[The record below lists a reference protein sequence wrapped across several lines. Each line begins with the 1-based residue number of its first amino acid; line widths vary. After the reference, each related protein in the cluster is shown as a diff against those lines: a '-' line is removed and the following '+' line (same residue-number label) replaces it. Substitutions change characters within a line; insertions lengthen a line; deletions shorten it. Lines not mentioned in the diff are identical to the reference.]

1 MPGKTA
7 SSRLQGESEVASPR
21 VLTPECQSR
30 LEELKTELE
39 EGDITLKGYWKKK
52 CALLEN
58 YLNSAERVKM
68 ESLTT
73 ELKNA
78 SISESNYFKQLEDI
92 MSNLLKSTIC
102 KNSTNGHSV
111 GLANG
116 HSGNSCVE
124 GKVCNGSLNGHT
136 SNGNHHGC
144 NDNGHVDRAPSSSNE
159 EPETEKTSSP
169 VNKPSKE
176 GENMS
181 NEKNSDEHQSNGS
194 LPKDNEGYLVNG
206 KDAGSD
212 EASSLEEDEAA
223 PPPTKKSRGR
233 PSKCGGKTGTPTVP
247 GESCSPK
254 EERTPARASR
264 RLSNN
269 KRDEKQPSI
278 MSMFGAKPKSETTP
292 VLKSSE
298 KEADKVEENMMV
310 DQDVEEIDESENES
324 KPKRIK
330 IEDEVARKEREGS
343 IPAIAPSPAKPLP
356 QRCNECLKF
365 MDDPELKL
373 FPGDP
378 DTAVEEF
385 IALTDPR
392 LSLFTGEED
401 FDNMTEDR
409 PQHKITNF
417 SIYDKNTHLCAFDTG
432 LIERN
437 KYLFFSGVL
446 KPIFEENPSPEGG
459 VPCRNMGPINE
470 WFISGFDGGENAL
483 IGFSTAYA
491 EYILMEPSEAYTPFI
506 EQMRVKVHMAKI
518 VIEFLS
524 DNEDAAYED
533 LLNKVQTTVPPP
545 GLSDVVSFSEDSLLR
560 HAQFVVDQVQSYDD
574 AAAEDESLL
583 ITTPCMRSLIKLA
596 GVTLGKRRQLR
607 KDVSKVKV
615 KKEKNVQTRATVTP
629 LVRGLFD
636 TIFQGQILDED
647 VKNKKRQ
654 RCGYC
659 EVCQQPDC
667 GTCSACKDMTKFGGT
682 GRAKQACKQRRCPN
696 LAIKS
701 ADEDEGE
708 EETDLDKENQEPK
721 SATEKKHKS
730 AKNSKTRVTWL
741 GEPIKKLGK
750 KSFFSEVQVGDL
762 KLRPG
767 DYVSISPADPKQ
779 PYYIARIQYLFETA
793 KGEQLAHTQWL
804 YRGSETVLGEAS
816 DPLELFFVNECD
828 DNDLVS
834 VHDKVKVLY
843 KETPEDWSMRGGL
856 EEEGSL
862 LSAEDDDGNTFY
874 FQKAYNPELARFEDP
889 PSVAFEDFKDRAE
902 ELAVDHCVI
911 CQMAADTERQ
921 NAVSLGEVQDN
932 LGSPSNSLVYFKSA
946 RKEGTEYK
954 VGDCCYVDPETFD
967 FQIKHPK
974 IVNSKPSK
982 ASKLDEDVYPE
993 AYRKSEYVKGSNDKC
1008 PEPFRVVRIEEIF
1021 VKKAAVKQDEIDIKD
1036 IKLKLTKFYR
1046 TENTHKGSQALYYTD
1061 LNKLYWSDEQISLN
1075 FSQLGGKCT
1084 VVYQDNLNQTVDS
1097 YFLSGSDHFYFS
1109 EAYSA
1114 NTREFEDPPSSA
1126 RLMGGKGKS
1135 KGKGKGKGKSSAK
1148 ESTNI
1153 YPLEE
1158 KVEVHRLRTL
1168 DVFAGCGGLS
1178 EGFHQ
1183 AGMAESRWA
1192 IEKEEPAAQAF
1203 RLNNPGCTVF
1213 TDDCNLL
1220 LQRVMEGEETNALGQ
1235 KLPKKGDVELL
1246 CGGPPCQGFSGMNRF
1261 NSGDYSRFKNSLIA
1275 SYLSYCDYY
1284 RPRFFLLENV
1294 RNFVS
1299 FKRSMVLKLTL
1310 RSLLRMGYQCTFG
1323 VLQAGS
1329 YGVAQTRR
1337 RAIILAAAPGEKLP
1351 FYPEPMHTFAPR
1363 AMQLSV
1369 VVDDKKFYSNIK
1381 NMTSTPYRTITVR
1394 DTMSD
1399 LPEIKNGAK
1408 AIEISYKGDALTHF
1422 QRLVRSQQMQP
1433 VLRDHICKEMSPLVA
1448 ARMMHIP
1455 LVPGSDWRDL
1465 PNLELRLS
1473 DGTKAKKLIYTHH
1486 DKRNGRGS
1494 NGQNRGVCSCATGKS
1509 CDPMDRQFNTL
1520 VPWCLPHTGNR
1531 HNHWAGLYG
1540 RLDWDGFFS
1549 TTVTNPEPMGKQ
1561 GRVLHP
1567 EQHRVVSVREC
1578 ARSQGFPDTYRF
1590 FGNILDKH
1598 RQIGNAV
1605 PPPMG
1610 RAIGLEIKKCLV
1622 WKQQIDKPQS
1632 QQPQS
1637 DMKSLESDIVML
1649 DESQAED
1656 KRKVKVGCTEGSGST
1671 ADLKAGGS
1679 SSA

>member
-1 MPGKTA
+1 MPGELSKELPVLKLDDESARVSPVITA
-7 SSRLQGESEVASPR
+7 
-21 VLTPECQSR
+21 ECQSK
-30 LEELKTELE
+30 LDDLDKDLE
-39 EGDITLKGYWKKK
+39 EGDITLKGFWKKK
-52 CALLEN
+52 CALLEGF
-58 YLNSAERVKM
+58 LPAAGKTKM
-68 ESLTT
+68 ESLTAEFRDSKIT
-73 ELKNA
+73 EA
-78 SISESNYFKQLEDI
+78 SYFKQLEEI
-92 MSNLLKSTIC
+92 MSSLLKSTIG
-102 KNSTNGHSV
+102 KNTQTNGDSGSV
-111 GLANG
+111 AVIEEIDNGRRNGLSPALTSGKTSYGSANG
-116 HSGNSCVE
+116 HSSNSCTDD
-124 GKVCNGSLNGHT
+124 KIRNGS
-136 SNGNHHGC
+136 S
-144 NDNGHVDRAPSSSNE
+144 NGHVGDTNTCEKSGNGSANGAIDSKHSCSSGQGEGSSNGLSNGRSIH
-159 EPETEKTSSP
+159 PE
-169 VNKPSKE
+169 NKESE
-176 GENMS
+176 QSENGT
-181 NEKNSDEHQSNGS
+181 HSNGS
-194 LPKDNEGYLVNG
+194 VTQSKDDVDQSENPME
-206 KDAGSD
+206 SD
-212 EASSLEEDEAA
+212 VMEISNVEDASS
-223 PPPTKKSRGR
+223 PPPAKKRRGR
-233 PSKCGGKTGTPTVP
+233 PSKGD
-247 GESCSPK
+247 SASNSAPK
-254 EERTPARASR
+254 ERRTPVRASR
-264 RLSNN
+264 QLNS
-269 KRDEKQPSI
+269 KSDGKQPSI
-278 MSMFGAKPKSETTP
+278 MSMFGAKPKSEP
-292 VLKSSE
+292 KS
-298 KEADKVEENMMV
+298 EASSGCTDEEEN
-310 DQDVEEIDESENES
+310 DNENETKNS
-324 KPKRIK
+324 TDAKEEEMDECEENKPKRIK
-330 IEDEVARKEREGS
+330 IQEEVEKKDKEG
-343 IPAIAPSPAKPLP
+343 IVPAIAPSPAKPIP
-356 QRCNECLKF
+356 QRCTECLRY

-385 IALTDPR
+385 IALTDPS

-401 FDNMTEDR
+401 FDNMTDDR

-446 KPIFEENPSPEGG
+446 KPIFDENPSPEGG

-483 IGFSTAYA
+483 IGFSTGYA
-491 EYILMEPSEAYTPFI
+491 EYILMEPSEAYRPFI
-506 EQMRVKVHMAKI
+506 EQMQLKVYMAKM
-518 VIEFLS
+518 VIEFVS
-524 DNEDAAYED
+524 DNEDASYED
-533 LLNKVQTTVPPP
+533 LLNKIQITVPPQ
-545 GLSDVVSFSEDSLLR
+545 GLSGVVSFSEEYLLR
-560 HAQFVVDQVQSYDD
+560 HAQFIVDQVQSYDN
-574 AAAEDESLL
+574 AAADDESLL
-583 ITTPCMRSLIKLA
+583 ITTPCLRSLINLA
-596 GVTLGKRRQLR
+596 GVTLGKRRNLR
-607 KDVSKVKV
+607 KDVGRAKV

-659 EVCQQPDC
+659 ELFVTDFFTNFFCFVLWPNF
-667 GTCSACKDMTKFGGT
+667 TAFVPSIAC
-682 GRAKQACKQRRCPN
+682 ARCPN

-701 ADEDEGE
+701 ADDDELDEDADVEKE
-708 EETDLDKENQEPK
+708 EVKPA
-721 SATEKKHKS
+721 SGAEKKHKV
-730 AKNSKTRVTWL
+730 AKNSKAKVAWV
-741 GEPIKKLGK
+741 GEPTKKIGK
-750 KSFFSEVQVGDL
+750 TFYYGEVQVGDL

-767 DYVSISPADPKQ
+767 DCVSISQEDPKL
-779 PYYIARIQYLFETA
+779 PYFIARIHYLFETA
-793 KGEQLAHTQWL
+793 SGNKQAHIQWF

-816 DPLELFFVNECD
+816 DPLELFFVEECD
-828 DNDLVS
+828 DRDLVT
-834 VHDKVKVLY
+834 VHDKVKVLH
-843 KETPEDWSMRGGL
+843 KGPPDDWSMRGGL

-862 LSAEDDDGNTFY
+862 LSAEDDDGKTFF
-874 FQKAYNPELARFEDP
+874 FQKRYDPDLARFEDP
-889 PSVAFEDFKDRAE
+889 PAVALEGFAE
-902 ELAVDHCVI
+902 TEVEAEPGAVNHCII
-911 CQMAADTERQ
+911 CQIAADRERT
-921 NAVSLGEVQDN
+921 NAVCLGEEQD
-932 LGSPSNSLVYFKSA
+932 SPEKPASGMVYYQSA
-946 RKEGTEYK
+946 RKEGTEYR
-954 VGDCCYVDPETFD
+954 VGDCCYVNPDVID

-974 IVNSKPSK
+974 ISNTKPTK

-993 AYRKSEYVKGSNDKC
+993 AYRKGEYVKGSNDKC
-1008 PEPFRVVRIEEIF
+1008 PEPFRVVRIVQIF
-1021 VKKAAVKQDEIDIKD
+1021 TKKTVAKQDGVDVTD
-1036 IKLKLTKFYR
+1036 IKLRLSKFYR
-1046 TENTHKGSQALYYTD
+1046 TENTHKGNQALYYTD
-1061 LNKLYWSDEQISLN
+1061 LNKLYWSEEQVTLN
-1075 FSQLGGKCT
+1075 FSELRGKCT
-1084 VVYQDNLNQTVDS
+1084 VVYQDNLHQSINS
-1097 YFLSGSDHFYFS
+1097 YFLGGADRFYFS
-1109 EAYSA
+1109 EAYNAES
-1114 NTREFEDPPSSA
+1114 REFEEPPSHA
-1126 RLMGGKGKS
+1126 CLMGGKGKS
-1135 KGKGKGKGKSSAK
+1135 KGKGKGKGKSSVKDTTANV
-1148 ESTNI
+1148 S
-1153 YPLEE
+1153 PLEE

-1220 LQRVMEGEETNALGQ
+1220 LQRAMEGEETNAIGQ

-1275 SYLSYCDYY
+1275 SYLSYCDFY

-1351 FYPEPMHTFAPR
+1351 YYPEPMHAFAPR

-1369 VVDDKKFYSNIK
+1369 VVDERKYFSNIK
-1381 NMTSTPYRTITVR
+1381 NMESTPYRTVTVR
-1394 DTMSD
+1394 DIMSD

-1408 AIEISYKGDALTHF
+1408 ASEISYKGDAQTHF
-1422 QRLVRSQQMQP
+1422 QRLIRCEQTQSL
-1433 VLRDHICKEMSPLVA
+1433 LREHICKEMNPLVA

-1473 DGTKAKKLIYTHH
+1473 DGTKTKKLIYSHH

-1494 NGQNRGVCSCATGKS
+1494 NGQRRGVCSCAMGKP

-1578 ARSQGFPDTYRF
+1578 ARSQGFPDSYRF
-1590 FGNILDKH
+1590 FGTILDKH

-1610 RAIGLEIKKCLV
+1610 RAIGLEIRKSLV
-1622 WKQQIDKPQS
+1622 WKDQEEKSKSSIAVT
-1632 QQPQS
+1632 S
-1637 DMKSLESDIVML
+1637 DSKTCEADM
-1649 DESQAED
+1649 
-1656 KRKVKVGCTEGSGST
+1656 TER
-1671 ADLKAGGS
+1671 
-1679 SSA
+1679 

>member
-1 MPGKTA
+1 MPGETA
-7 SSRLQGESEVASPR
+7 KLKPNQQLHNESAVVSSRTI
-21 VLTPECQSR
+21 TPECLSR
-30 LEELKTELE
+30 LEDLKNELE
-39 EGDITLKGYWKKK
+39 EGDVTLKGYWKRK
-52 CALLEN
+52 CVLLESF
-58 YLNSAERVKM
+58 LTSAEKSKM
-68 ESLTT
+68 ESLTA
-73 ELKNA
+73 EFKNS
-78 SISESNYFKQLEDI
+78 SISESNYFKQLEEI
-92 MSNLLKSTIC
+92 VSSLLKSTIG
-102 KNSTNGHSV
+102 KNSTNGHSDEKVLNGEV
-111 GLANG
+111 GAKLANGHSENSSVKEKISNGTSNGHSGNGVVVNGNGTNGHSCSNGHKETLSEGLKNGVDGSSNG
-116 HSGNSCVE
+116 HSGNSIVE
-124 GKVCNGSLNGHT
+124 NGNGTNGHSCSNGHKKTSPGGSEHGLDTDDSSGEPAERGKMVNMNHSEKIKSNGALQTKGQDKSENGIHTDEVDLNGE
-136 SNGNHHGC
+136 
-144 NDNGHVDRAPSSSNE
+144 SSS
-159 EPETEKTSSP
+159 
-169 VNKPSKE
+169 V
-176 GENMS
+176 
-181 NEKNSDEHQSNGS
+181 
-194 LPKDNEGYLVNG
+194 
-206 KDAGSD
+206 
-212 EASSLEEDEAA
+212 EDDIG
-223 PPPTKKSRGR
+223 PPPAKKSRGR
-233 PSKCGGKTGTPTVP
+233 PSKTGSRTSTPTAA
-247 GESCSPK
+247 GDSNSSPK
-254 EERTPARASR
+254 EERTPTRASR

-278 MSMFGAKPKSETTP
+278 MSMFGAKPKPEPVSVSSSGTAVEKETT
-292 VLKSSE
+292 K
-298 KEADKVEENMMV
+298 KDGEEMMV
-310 DQDVEEIDESENES
+310 DHQDLEEIDESEEGN
-324 KPKRIK
+324 KPKRMK
-330 IEDEVARKEREGS
+330 IEEEVLRKEKED
-343 IPAIAPSPAKPLP
+343 IVAAITPSPAKPLP
-356 QRCNECLKF
+356 QRCNECLKY

-401 FDNMTEDR
+401 FDAMTEDR

-417 SIYDKNTHLCAFDTG
+417 SIYCKNTHLCPFDTG

-491 EYILMEPSEAYTPFI
+491 EYILMEPSEAYTPLI
-506 EQMRVKVHMAKI
+506 EQMKVKVHMAKI
-518 VIEFLS
+518 VIEFLTN
-524 DNEDAAYED
+524 NEDASYED
-533 LLNKVQTTVPPP
+533 LLNRIQTTVPPP
-545 GLSDVVSFSEDSLLR
+545 GLTGVVSFTEDSFLR

-583 ITTPCMRSLIKLA
+583 ITTPCVSAARLWDVLSL
-596 GVTLGKRRQLR
+596 
-607 KDVSKVKV
+607 
-615 KKEKNVQTRATVTP
+615 
-629 LVRGLFD
+629 
-636 TIFQGQILDED
+636 QG
-647 VKNKKRQ
+647 
-654 RCGYC
+654 
-659 EVCQQPDC
+659 
-667 GTCSACKDMTKFGGT
+667 
-682 GRAKQACKQRRCPN
+682 
-696 LAIKS
+696 
-701 ADEDEGE
+701 
-708 EETDLDKENQEPK
+708 
-721 SATEKKHKS
+721 
-730 AKNSKTRVTWL
+730 
-741 GEPIKKLGK
+741 
-750 KSFFSEVQVGDL
+750 
-762 KLRPG
+762 
-767 DYVSISPADPKQ
+767 
-779 PYYIARIQYLFETA
+779 
-793 KGEQLAHTQWL
+793 
-804 YRGSETVLGEAS
+804 
-816 DPLELFFVNECD
+816 
-828 DNDLVS
+828 
-834 VHDKVKVLY
+834 HDKVWRNWSSQAGLHTAKVLF
-843 KETPEDWSMRGGL
+843 KEIPEDWSMRGGL
-856 EEEGSL
+856 EGEGSL
-862 LSAEDDDGNTFY
+862 LSAEEDDGNTFF

-889 PSVAFEDFKDRAE
+889 PSVSLEDFLNTALKKDE
-902 ELAVDHCVI
+902 EQAVDHCVI
-911 CQMAADTERQ
+911 CQVAADTERQ
-921 NAVSLGEVQDN
+921 NAVSLGEEKDS
-932 LGSPSNSLVYFKSA
+932 LGSPSNSMVYFQSA

-954 VGDCCYVDPETFD
+954 VGDCCYVDPEVFD

-974 IVNSKPSK
+974 IVNSRYNK
-982 ASKLDEDVYPE
+982 ASKIDENLYPE

-1008 PEPFRVVRIEEIF
+1008 PEPFRVVRIMEIF
-1021 VKKAAVKQDEIDIKD
+1021 VKKTAVKQDEIDIKD
-1036 IKLKLTKFYR
+1036 IKLKLAKFYR
-1046 TENTHKGSQALYYTD
+1046 TENTHKGSQALYFTD
-1061 LNKLYWSDEQISLN
+1061 LNKLYWSDEQVTLN
-1075 FSQLGGKCT
+1075 FSQLEGKCT
-1084 VVYQDNLNQTVDS
+1084 VIYQDNLNQSIDS
-1097 YFLSGSDHFYFS
+1097 FFLGGADRFYFS

-1114 NTREFEDPPSSA
+1114 DTREFEEPPYHA

-1135 KGKGKGKGKSSAK
+1135 KGKGKGKGKSYTK
-1148 ESTNI
+1148 ETSSSQAA
-1153 YPLEE
+1153 PWEE

-1220 LQRVMEGEETNALGQ
+1220 LQRVMEGEDTNALGQ

-1351 FYPEPMHTFAPR
+1351 FYPEPMHAFAPR

-1369 VVDDKKFYSNIK
+1369 VVDDKKFFSNIK

-1399 LPEIKNGAK
+1399 LPDIKNGAK
-1408 AIEISYKGDALTHF
+1408 AMEISYKGDAQTHF
-1422 QRLVRSQQMQP
+1422 QRMIRSQQLEP

-1486 DKRNGRGS
+1486 DKRNGRAS
-1494 NGQNRGVCSCATGKS
+1494 NGQNRGVCSCAMGKP
-1509 CDPMDRQFNTL
+1509 CDPLDRQFNTL

-1610 RAIGLEIKKCLV
+1610 RAIGLEIKKCLA
-1622 WKQQIDKPQS
+1622 WKQSTEKPEPS
-1632 QQPQS
+1632 QPDTKTQ
-1637 DMKSLESDIVML
+1637 DTDVTMN
-1649 DESQAED
+1649 DESQAEG
-1656 KRKVKVGCTEGSGST
+1656 KVEEKTTKSAEGSSEGSVVVT
-1671 ADLKAGGS
+1671 EACGS
-1679 SSA
+1679 SSCNA